1 VPDCKLVVIRA
12 AFWLVLRQSLPIS
25 MICQWTALLGQ
36 ALAGQVRAA
45 HSPTRFSSSPL
56 FHPAHIAYA
65 GSHGLCRMITIR
77 SD

>member
-1 VPDCKLVVIRA
+1 
-12 AFWLVLRQSLPIS
+12 
-25 MICQWTALLGQ
+25 MICPWTALLGQ

-65 GSHGLCRMITIR
+65 GNHGLCRMITIR